1 MQPMGST
8 MRKSPSGRPNAPSGP
23 VPCAGAGRRSRFA
36 AHALRR
42 ATFVACAAL
51 VWTAAA
57 AQLGPPEGDKAKTNA
72 EILAA
77 VVTVHVQTV
86 SHARTAGAPD
96 RERRGTGVV
105 IEPGDV
111 ILTNA
116 SLVQEADAIL
126 VTTLDARTVAAAV
139 VALDPALG
147 TAVLRPAAPLGVRP
161 LPVGSA
167 AVLELRAPVSVAA
180 AARVRT
186 LLVATVIDK
195 RDFAAAHEF
204 LVEDAIFTA
213 PRVRDC
219 AGAALV
225 DGTGR
230 LVGVGA
236 LGANEPGGAPVPSA
250 DIGNVFIPVE
260 RFLPALA
267 HLHRA
272 DGTRTPR
279 RPWLG
284 LVTEHTADGLLVTQ
298 VPPGSPADRAG
309 LRIGD
314 VIRAVNG
321 RAVADHVE
329 LYRSIWRA
337 GGPGTAIQLTIERGG
352 AAREVRVRTIDAED
366 YLIHRA

>member
-8 MRKSPSGRPNAPSGP
+8 MRKSPSGRSNAPSGP
-23 VPCAGAGRRSRFA
+23 VPCAGAGRRSRFGS
-36 AHALRR
+36 LRR
-42 ATFVACAAL
+42 AAFVACAAL

-57 AQLGPPEGDKAKTNA
+57 AQLAPPEADTAKTNA

-77 VVTVHVQTV
+77 IVTVHVQTV
-86 SHARTAGAPD
+86 SHARSAATHD

-105 IEPGDV
+105 VEPGDV
-111 ILTNA
+111 ILTSA

-147 TAVLRPAAPLGVRP
+147 TAVLRPAGPLGVRP
-161 LPVGSA
+161 LPVGRA
-167 AVLELRAPVSVAA
+167 AALELRAAVSVAA

-186 LLVATVIDK
+186 LVVATVIDK

-213 PRVRDC
+213 PLVRDC

-236 LGANEPGGAPVPSA
+236 LSAKELGGAPVSGS
-250 DIGNVFIPVE
+250 DGGNVFIPVE

-272 DGTRTPR
+272 DGSRTPR

-284 LVTEHTADGLLVTQ
+284 LVTERSADGLLVTQ

-321 RAVADHVE
+321 HAVADHVE

-352 AAREVRVRTIDAED
+352 ATREVRVRTIDAED